1 MVVFSDRCG
10 CVRTIS
16 RVIVLI
22 LLWTNAVT
30 AQNIYEKQ
38 CVPCHR
44 DLPTSL
50 GEMFKGYLLVYSSE
64 KFVKAGLKHYLKHPS
79 KSISMM
85 SDLFIDT
92 YGIKQP
98 TTLSPEALERAI
110 DIYWEKFKV
119 FDKLK

>member
-1 MVVFSDRCG
+1 MERLMVKW
-10 CVRTIS
+10 
-16 RVIVLI
+16 VLI
-22 LLWTNAVT
+22 LLFLGNNLT
-30 AQNIYEKQ
+30 ADNIYERK

-50 GEMFKGYLLVYSSE
+50 GQMFKEYLLIYSSE
-64 KFVKAGLKHYLKHPS
+64 KFVKAGLKHYLHNPS
-79 KSISMM
+79 KSISVM

-92 YGIKQP
+92 YGIKEK
-98 TTLSPEALERAI
+98 TTLSPKELDEAI